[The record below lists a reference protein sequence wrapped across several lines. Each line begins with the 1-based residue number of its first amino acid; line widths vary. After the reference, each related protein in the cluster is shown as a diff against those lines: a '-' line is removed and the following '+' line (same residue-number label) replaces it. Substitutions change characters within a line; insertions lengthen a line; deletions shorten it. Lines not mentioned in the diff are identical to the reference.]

1 MLEKISNFVN
11 DKEFRFTIY
20 ENQIHII
27 NYKKII
33 SLEDDKIIIQGN
45 QKIINIKGNNF
56 KLEKLLNEEL
66 LCIGQV
72 QRIELQDV

>member
-1 MLEKISNFVN
+1 MLEKISNYMN

-27 NYKKII
+27 NYQKII
-33 SLEDDKIIIQGN
+33 SLEDNQIIIQGN
-45 QKIINIKGNNF
+45 QKIINIKGNHF
-56 KLEKLLNEEL
+56 KLEKLINEEL

-72 QRIELQDV
+72 QRIELQDA

>member
-1 MLEKISNFVN
+1 MLEKISNFLN
-11 DKEFRFTIY
+11 YKEFRFTIY

-27 NYKKII
+27 NYKKIKK
-33 SLEDDKIIIQGN
+33 LKDDKIIIQGN
-45 QKIINIKGNNF
+45 QRIINIKGNNF

>member
-1 MLEKISNFVN
+1 MLEKISNFIN

-72 QRIELQDV
+72 QRIELQDA

>member
-45 QKIINIKGNNF
+45 QKIINIKGTHF

-72 QRIELQDV
+72 QRIELQDA

>member
-1 MLEKISNFVN
+1 MLEKISNFIN

-45 QKIINIKGNNF
+45 QKIINIKGTHF

-72 QRIELQDV
+72 QRIELQDA

>member
-72 QRIELQDV
+72 QRIELQDA

>member
-1 MLEKISNFVN
+1 MLEKISNFIN

-45 QKIINIKGNNF
+45 QRIINIKGNNF

-72 QRIELQDV
+72 QRIELHT

>member
-45 QKIINIKGNNF
+45 QRIINIKGNNF

-72 QRIELQDV
+72 QRIELQDA

>member
-1 MLEKISNFVN
+1 MLEKISNFIN

-45 QKIINIKGNNF
+45 QRIINIKGNNF

>member
-1 MLEKISNFVN
+1 MLEKISNFIN

-66 LCIGQV
+66 LCIGQI
-72 QRIELQDV
+72 QRIELQDA

>member
-45 QKIINIKGNNF
+45 QKIINIKGTHF
-56 KLEKLLNEEL
+56 KLEKLFYLK
-66 LCIGQV
+66 
-72 QRIELQDV
+72 RK

>member
-1 MLEKISNFVN
+1 MLERISNFMN

-20 ENQIHII
+20 ENHIHIM

-33 SLEDDKIIIQGN
+33 SLENNRIIVKGN
-45 QKIINIKGNNF
+45 KRIIHIKGNNF
-56 KLEKLLNEEL
+56 KLEKLLDEEL

-72 QRIELQDV
+72 ERIEMQND

>member
-45 QKIINIKGNNF
+45 QRIINIKGNNF